1 MTVPCPV
8 VRESTSVVRWP
19 STVGVWLRRERL
31 LASVLAA
38 ATAIVALSGP
48 IGVRWLLFVGLSV
61 AAVAALARVVIAVG
75 QSNAERDREAAELG
89 HRVRVPFK
97 GVNDVDPR
105 EVGVDPAAQEIL
117 PGGDTPEY
125 VPRVADEEI
134 RRAIDRA
141 IEDEDRWIVVVCGP
155 AKVGKSRTLFEAL
168 RACAHHHDLCLVAPA
183 DGEGLRSL
191 LTPPPKPR
199 MSGMRPILWLDDLEP
214 FVAQGITLDTLRLW
228 HEATGMPVLATYGGK
243 GSERIG
249 ESAGMRELTE
259 LTRTLLQHAREIDLG
274 MTSRLE
280 VEKLTSPIAPEVRS
294 AIGLH
299 GLAAYLVAAPELRR
313 KLTTRRHG
321 PGEPQ
326 SPEGAAIVYAAAD
339 WALCGRTD
347 PMPKRALQ
355 QLWPAYVATAD
366 PSFEDA
372 LRWALRPVAGDIAL
386 LRQTRGY
393 LAYDYIVGFVRDR
406 PDAVDPLD
414 EAWECATD
422 TEDPGQA
429 FAVGVSAWAY
439 DRSDYAIRAFSK
451 ARDEANPDIAGIAS
465 FNLGLAYRRLRNT
478 GAAREAYEWAI
489 RSGHPDAAPTAAAAL
504 GVLLQQQGDLRNAEQ
519 AFQQAI
525 DSGHPDARP
534 RAAVSLGVLL
544 ELEGQTDR
552 AREAYQCAIDSGH
565 SAAASAALLQIAA
578 LLERDGDL
586 EEARAGY
593 REALATGHN
602 ETVRAAR
609 EALRHLDRD
618 QVVMKR
624 PERPGGKTPADTD
637 SGV

>member
-1 MTVPCPV
+1 M
-8 VRESTSVVRWP
+8 
-19 STVGVWLRRERL
+19 
-31 LASVLAA
+31 AA
-38 ATAIVALSGP
+38 
-48 IGVRWLLFVGLSV
+48 
-61 AAVAALARVVIAVG
+61 AVG
-75 QSNAERDREAAELG
+75 QGNAERDREAAELG
-89 HRVRVPFK
+89 HRVLVPFK
-97 GVNDVDPR
+97 RVDDVDPR

-125 VPRVADEEI
+125 VPRVVDEAV

-141 IEDEDRWIVVVCGP
+141 IENGDRWIVVVCGP

-168 RACAHHHDLCLVAPA
+168 RACAHDRELGLVAPA
-183 DGEGLRSL
+183 DGEGLRLL

-214 FVAQGITLDTLRLW
+214 FVAQGITLDTLRAW
-228 HEATGMPVLATYGGK
+228 HNATGMPVLATYGGK

-259 LTRTLLQHAREIDLG
+259 LTRTLLQHAREIHLG
-274 MTSRLE
+274 ATNRLE
-280 VEKLTSPIAPEVRS
+280 LDKSMSPIPPEVRA

-299 GLAAYLVAAPELRR
+299 GLAAYLVAAPALER

-321 PGEPQ
+321 PGEPE
-326 SPEGAAIVYAAAD
+326 SREGAAVVYAAAD

-347 PMPKRALQ
+347 PIPKQALRRM
-355 QLWPAYVATAD
+355 WPAYAAMANQ
-366 PSFEDA
+366 SFEDA
-372 LRWALRPVAGDIAL
+372 LHWALRPVAGDIAL
-386 LRQTRGY
+386 LRETRGY

-429 FAVGVSAWAY
+429 FAVGVSAWTY
-439 DRSDYAIRAFSK
+439 DRSEYAIRAFSH
-451 ARDEANPDIAGIAS
+451 ARDEADADIAGIAS
-465 FNLGLAYRRLRNT
+465 FNLGLAYRRQRDT
-478 GAAREAYEWAI
+478 VAAREAYEWAI
-489 RSGHPDAAPTAAAAL
+489 RSEHPDAAPTAAAAL
-504 GVLLQQQGDLRNAEQ
+504 GVLLQQQGELQNAEK
-519 AFQQAI
+519 AFQRAI
-525 DSGHPDARP
+525 DSGHPDAAP

-544 ELEGQTDR
+544 ELEGHTDR
-552 AREAYQCAIDSGH
+552 AREAYQFAIDSGH

-578 LLERDGDL
+578 LLERGGDL

-593 REALATGHN
+593 RQALASGHN

-609 EALRHLDRD
+609 EALRHLDRE
-618 QVVMKR
+618 QALLKG
-624 PERPGGKTPADTD
+624 PGRQTTADTD
-637 SGV
+637 SAR